1 MRDAAEQAAQ
11 LVTRLDDAGGAVIA
25 SIYAAMTHLA
35 SPAKVAER
43 LQDAADR
50 ARAAGEPG
58 LERLARGFRL
68 VPLRMLGRTDRL
80 DQEVRD
86 LTESDTGHDYD
97 RYICLWAS
105 SVLALVD
112 RDGPRLRAL
121 MDAQLADLMASG
133 LHGNWLTLYWE
144 ALAMISTGEAYLPQL
159 RRARQRAEL
168 EGRRAKADCALAL
181 AYAAACRDEWER
193 SAELLATA
201 GGALLDDTAG
211 FIHLSLLREQLVRP
225 RLDPSAFAAATARGE
240 SADLDQLLA
249 EQGL

>member
-1 MRDAAEQAAQ
+1 
-11 LVTRLDDAGGAVIA
+11 
-25 SIYAAMTHLA
+25 
-35 SPAKVAER
+35 
-43 LQDAADR
+43 
-50 ARAAGEPG
+50 
-58 LERLARGFRL
+58 
-68 VPLRMLGRTDRL
+68 MLGRTDRL

-121 MDAQLADLMASG
+121 MDAQLADLVASG

-159 RRARQRAEL
+159 RLARQRAEL
-168 EGRRAKADCALAL
+168 EGRRADADCALAL
-181 AYAAACRDEWER
+181 ASPPPAGTSGSGPR
-193 SAELLATA
+193 SSWRPREARCSTTPRASST
-201 GGALLDDTAG
+201 
-211 FIHLSLLREQLVRP
+211 SLLREQLVRP

-240 SADLDQLLA
+240 SADLHQLLA